1 MKNKLYSVTE
11 AAKQAG
17 IGRSTLHR
25 WVKEGL
31 VPRHG
36 QATKGRS
43 SACIDLDDVRK
54 HTIKA
59 GEPAKKAVWR
69 QVRDFLQAMGYNPS
83 EVVLLYI
90 SAVFGEAD
98 LDFMLYCVE
107 RLREEDDVFV
117 RQAMGLPVAAGMS
130 DELRS
135 YAAQRLRNYA
145 TGAFADPPEV
155 DIDFK
160 QLWFTLGR
168 LCRECPVEVVPL
180 IVRAND
186 KGEATLELVPSW
198 LTDAPSGLLPMI
210 GGHHSVIRPCF
221 LKNRERI
228 NRIAT
233 KISNKLSTAENNG
246 TVATVGRTLQVLLA
260 HRDDRLLVHPAAASI
275 IRDVDHGREPVNPDT
290 QLPFHK
296 NSRDR
301 FVAFWQNVSE
311 AASSLGINTSEA
323 RAFLIAWRKI
333 AGESALTHAKQY
345 RDTVAAQNSRPI
357 GSRIRHTVLGDVFG
371 VDRRTAANWIRS
383 GSGQSMTRRELA
395 DLFPSA

>member
-1 MKNKLYSVTE
+1 
-11 AAKQAG
+11 
-17 IGRSTLHR
+17 
-25 WVKEGL
+25 
-31 VPRHG
+31 
-36 QATKGRS
+36 
-43 SACIDLDDVRK
+43 
-54 HTIKA
+54 
-59 GEPAKKAVWR
+59 
-69 QVRDFLQAMGYNPS
+69 
-83 EVVLLYI
+83 
-90 SAVFGEAD
+90 
-98 LDFMLYCVE
+98 
-107 RLREEDDVFV
+107 
-117 RQAMGLPVAAGMS
+117 
-130 DELRS
+130 
-135 YAAQRLRNYA
+135 
-145 TGAFADPPEV
+145 
-155 DIDFK
+155 
-160 QLWFTLGR
+160 
-168 LCRECPVEVVPL
+168 
-180 IVRAND
+180 
-186 KGEATLELVPSW
+186 
-198 LTDAPSGLLPMI
+198 MI